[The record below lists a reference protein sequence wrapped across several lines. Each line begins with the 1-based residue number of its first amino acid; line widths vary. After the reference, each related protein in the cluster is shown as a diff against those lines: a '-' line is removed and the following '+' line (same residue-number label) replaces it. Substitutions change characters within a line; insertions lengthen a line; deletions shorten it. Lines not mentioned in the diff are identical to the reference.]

1 MQQVIEKALVYVAN
15 EHGVKVEE
23 LDYIG
28 FTDLEYIYPG
38 KGAKTL
44 MFNIMK
50 VGHVSYQNTEVYEHN
65 Y

>member
-1 MQQVIEKALVYVAN
+1 MQQVIEKALTHVAKKHSVN
-15 EHGVKVEE
+15 VEE

-28 FTDLEYIYPG
+28 FMDLESIYG
-38 KGAKTL
+38 NGAKTL

-50 VGHVSYQNTEVYEHN
+50 VGHASYCSTVGYEHN

>member
-1 MQQVIEKALVYVAN
+1 MQQVVEKALTHVAKKHDVN
-15 EHGVKVEE
+15 VEE

-28 FTDLEYIYPG
+28 FMDLETVYG
-38 KGAKTL
+38 NGAKTL

-50 VGHVSYQNTEVYEHN
+50 VGHIRYGSTVAYQHN

>member
-1 MQQVIEKALVYVAN
+1 MQQVVEKALAHVA
-15 EHGVKVEE
+15 EKHGVKVDE

-28 FTDLEYIYPG
+28 FMDLESIYG
-38 KGAKTL
+38 NGAKTL

-50 VGHVSYQNTEVYEHN
+50 VGHVSYCSTVGYEHN

>member
-1 MQQVIEKALVYVAN
+1 MQQVIERALAYVAKK
-15 EHGVKVEE
+15 HGVKVEE

-28 FTDLEYIYPG
+28 YSDLEFLYPG
-38 KGAKTL
+38 QGAKTL

-50 VGHVSYQNTEVYEHN
+50 VGHKSYQSTVAYEHN